1 MNKNAIILLKT
12 ALISI
17 DNMYFVLD
25 LLDVLKAN
33 YDGKHAISLTDHKS
47 RWMMDKKGN
56 MGLNYNYQVAVDSKN
71 GMVVGQYLTQ
81 NPTDAH
87 ELFEMLH
94 EIKIQ
99 MGINPKVLVAD
110 NGYMDD
116 NVIKY
121 AYENNI
127 RLLIPDRAESSK
139 SKPKNK
145 EKPFAKANFIYDWK
159 TDSFICP
166 MNERLHY
173 KNDRKLNGEWMRVY
187 STNKCKTYPV
197 KKQCTQSRVRE
208 IFEPVND
215 LRWKMKAD
223 FKSPEGKIY
232 YKKRANLNEA
242 HFGLLRNAR
251 NFQKLNRKTE

>member
-1 MNKNAIILLKT
+1 
-12 ALISI
+12 
-17 DNMYFVLD
+17 
-25 LLDVLKAN
+25 
-33 YDGKHAISLTDHKS
+33 
-47 RWMMDKKGN
+47 
-56 MGLNYNYQVAVDSKN
+56 
-71 GMVVGQYLTQ
+71 MVVGQYLTQ
-81 NPTDAH
+81 NATDAH

-116 NVIKY
+116 NVIKF

-127 RLLIPDRAESSK
+127 RLLIPDRKESSK
-139 SKPKNK
+139 TKSKNR
-145 EKPFAKANFIYDWK
+145 EKPYHKVNFTYDWK

-166 MNERLHY
+166 MGEYLHY
-173 KNDRKLNGEWMRVY
+173 KNNRKLNGVWMRVY
-187 STNKCKTYPV
+187 STNQCKNCPV
-197 KKQCTQSRVRE
+197 KNQCTKSRVRE
-208 IFEPVND
+208 IFEPVDD

-223 FKSPEGKIY
+223 FQSPEGKIY

-251 NFQKLNRKTE
+251 NFQKLNRTGMKNAEKELTIRSIAHNIQKIHEKLNATLI